1 MIEPT
6 PEQRRCC
13 YEIECFTGVYGR
25 PPSQRELARI
35 LGCSQ
40 QMVCKRLHYMA
51 KKGLVSGSGR
61 TLTTH
66 CPVADLPG
74 NR

>member
-1 MIEPT
+1 MTEPT
-6 PEQRRCC
+6 PQQRRCC
-13 YEIECFTGVYGR
+13 YEISAFTGVYGR
-25 PPSQRELARI
+25 PPTQRELGRI
-35 LGCSQ
+35 LGCTYRA
-40 QMVCKRLHYMA
+40 VAKRLHYMT

-61 TLTTH
+61 TLSTH

>member
-13 YEIECFTGVYGR
+13 YEIACFAGVYGR
-25 PPSQRELARI
+25 PPSTRELARL
-35 LGCSQ
+35 LGCRQSS
-40 QMVCKRLHYMA
+40 VVKRLRYMA
-51 KKGLVSGSGR
+51 KKGLVTGSGR
-61 TLTTH
+61 TLTPH
-66 CPVADLPG
+66 YPVADLPC